1 MSDVLAGSRTA
12 RLINLVFFDGH
23 ADEAMI
29 TAGLH
34 ATRVRLIA
42 DANNLTSRAGQ
53 AALVTIFQ
61 LIARMGISIELLAA
75 DVPLVA
81 IVQPLRRPTIT
92 AALLDLGA
100 DLIPGA
106 TVTTIAERAHVT
118 FAIGDTAAP
127 PGAIVLEADELTC
140 ALTTVGATKPLPITA
155 AIPLGAMAGA
165 AAAAAI
171 ALEHALP
178 HIEATTGCR
187 LSSRPRPPA
196 GPPVQIN
203 LRDLFPQLEL
213 DMHQLGRIDAIS
225 GGAITNS
232 FLQTLLWLA
241 DIDADIR
248 VIERERADL
257 TNLNRYNQLRGS
269 DDDRRKID
277 VIAEGSTDNITITG
291 VPMLFTEETR
301 DAIVPL
307 AERVVVGVDNI
318 PARWWVQQEQPARLY
333 VGATDNHSAVLST
346 HQPGQPCAGCAHPDP
361 LPPLLEGDFIPTI
374 SIISFWA
381 GFLQTLALLSK
392 PSAAQRITIYPFALG
407 GQSWTHT
414 SQLPHGARCP
424 INCSASRSAQAA

>member
-1 MSDVLAGSRTA
+1 MSDVLAGSRTS
-12 RLINLVFFDGH
+12 RLINLVFFDGR
-23 ADEAMI
+23 ADDAMI
-29 TAGLH
+29 SAGLR

-42 DANNLTSRAGQ
+42 DANNLKSRAGQ
-53 AALVTIFQ
+53 AALVTAFQ

-81 IVQPLRRPTIT
+81 IVQPLRHPTIT

-106 TVTTIAERAHVT
+106 TVTTTAERAHVT

-127 PGAIVLEADELTC
+127 AGAIVVEADELSG
-140 ALTTVGATKPLPITA
+140 ALTTPVATKALPI
-155 AIPLGAMAGA
+155 AGA

-171 ALEHALP
+171 ALERALP
-178 HIEATTGCR
+178 QIEAATGCR
-187 LSSRPRPPA
+187 LSSRPRPSA

-213 DMHQLGRIDAIS
+213 DMYEIGRIDAIS

-232 FLQTLLWLA
+232 FLQNFLWLA

-248 VIERERADL
+248 VIERELADL
-257 TNLNRYNQLRGS
+257 TNVNRYSQLRAS
-269 DDDRRKID
+269 DNDRRKID
-277 VIAEGSTDNITITG
+277 VLAEGSNINITITG
-291 VPMLFTEETR
+291 IPRLFTEETR

-307 AERVVVGVDNI
+307 ADRVVVGVDNI
-318 PARWWVQQEQPARLY
+318 PARWWVQQEQPAHLY
-333 VGATDNHSAVLST
+333 VGATDNHSAVLTT

-361 LPPLLEGDFIPTI
+361 LPPLAEGGFIPTI

-381 GFLQTLALLSK
+381 GFLQALALLSK
-392 PSAAQRITIYPFALG
+392 PGAAQRITVYPFALG

-414 SQLPHGARCP
+414 SQLPYRARCS
-424 INCSASRSAQAA
+424 INCSASRSAEAA